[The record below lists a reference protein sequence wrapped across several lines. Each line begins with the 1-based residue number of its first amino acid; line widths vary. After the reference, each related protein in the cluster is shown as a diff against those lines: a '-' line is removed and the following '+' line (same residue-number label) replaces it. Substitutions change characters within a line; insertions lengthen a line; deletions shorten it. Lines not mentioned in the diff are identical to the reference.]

1 MAVSDHVHDGLAVD
15 GVAQGLTHLLIVKGG
30 HGVVQIHRLYQIHGT
45 LQNLEVAVQLR
56 RLRRGQMG
64 AQVDGLALQGRHQ
77 RIGALVNFIGHLI
90 QIGGGPPVI
99 VKALDDEVLLRGAGH
114 VHKRAGTHGMGSLIV
129 VALGDD
135 GAGEIADE
143 LQIPLGN
150 GDGHGPFVNGLDL
163 LDNRKRRHQ
172 RRTLRCIGA
181 AFDGIYH
188 ILRRHRCAIMEL
200 HTLTQGKGI
209 SPSVLRQLVALRNSG
224 DQFTLG
230 IGLYQALKQVEQDL
244 SGSCGHHPVRVKT
257 VIQVLG
263 DANGDLSAA
272 DCFAAVISLSALVF
286 AAVSASGEYGADQSQ
301 RQEKSQ

>member
-1 MAVSDHVHDGLAVD
+1 
-15 GVAQGLTHLLIVKGG
+15 
-30 HGVVQIHRLYQIHGT
+30 
-45 LQNLEVAVQLR
+45 
-56 RLRRGQMG
+56 
-64 AQVDGLALQGRHQ
+64 
-77 RIGALVNFIGHLI
+77 
-90 QIGGGPPVI
+90 
-99 VKALDDEVLLRGAGH
+99 
-114 VHKRAGTHGMGSLIV
+114 MGSLIV

-150 GDGHGPFVNGLDL
+150 GDGHGLFVNGLDL

-188 ILRRHRCAIMEL
+188 ILRCHRCAIVEL

-244 SGSCGHHPVRVKT
+244 SGSCGHRLVGVKT
-257 VIQVLG
+257 VVQVLG
-263 DANGDLSAA
+263 DANGDLATL
-272 DCFAAVISLSALVF
+272 DRFARFAVISLSALAF